1 MEYLLVLS
9 FLFIIYILI
18 KNRKSQALL
27 LFNTTL
33 VGLSIYTAAHFFV
46 NHGGYDEIAA
56 ILFNHFTPLYLLIGP
71 SYYLFVLKK
80 INKLK
85 TLRLIHL
92 LHALPAVIQ
101 FIAIIPYFFLAWD
114 QKLELVAQIYLNP
127 SVQESVDINLF
138 FPPIFNYI
146 ARLIHFT
153 FYCLLSLNLI
163 LKHLKNKTNLLQL
176 LRSLERITII
186 FLLLTLFYTTHIIII
201 IISDSYS
208 MWIIKTILLID
219 TLLLISLL
227 LEVLKYPE
235 LIFSSNKFKS
245 SYLSKSPFST
255 KPKHENII
263 PKPIY
268 DDIDKKINL
277 MIKDRSFL
285 IKPSTN
291 FDVFCN
297 RLKQNKFHIRSYL
310 KINNTTFILLKNKAR
325 VDEAIQYL
333 ESEKTYKLDFVAK
346 NSGFNTRSN
355 FFKIFKKTIGCTPSQ
370 YEKSKSGY

>member
-1 MEYLLVLS
+1 
-9 FLFIIYILI
+9 
-18 KNRKSQALL
+18 
-27 LFNTTL
+27 
-33 VGLSIYTAAHFFV
+33 
-46 NHGGYDEIAA
+46 
-56 ILFNHFTPLYLLIGP
+56 
-71 SYYLFVLKK
+71 
-80 INKLK
+80 
-85 TLRLIHL
+85 
-92 LHALPAVIQ
+92 
-101 FIAIIPYFFLAWD
+101 
-114 QKLELVAQIYLNP
+114 
-127 SVQESVDINLF
+127 
-138 FPPIFNYI
+138 
-146 ARLIHFT
+146 
-153 FYCLLSLNLI
+153 
-163 LKHLKNKTNLLQL
+163 
-176 LRSLERITII
+176 
-186 FLLLTLFYTTHIIII
+186 
-201 IISDSYS
+201 

-245 SYLSKSPFST
+245 SYLSKSPFSI
-255 KPKHENII
+255 KPTYENII
-263 PKPIY
+263 PKSIY

-297 RLKQNKFHIRSYL
+297 RLEQNKFHVRSYL